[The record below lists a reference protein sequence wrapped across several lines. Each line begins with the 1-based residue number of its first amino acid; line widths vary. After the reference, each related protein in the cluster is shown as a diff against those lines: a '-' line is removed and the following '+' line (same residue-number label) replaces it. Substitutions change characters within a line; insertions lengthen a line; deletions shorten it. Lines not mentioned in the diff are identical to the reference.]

1 MANLAIKGDEE
12 RSKDIFNLFKMLG
25 GKNTCGLKETVSC
38 FYYYM
43 LSDNLVVLN
52 TPDSNVVQNSAR
64 MTIDEFEKEYPYK
77 VGDKVTTTY
86 NGLPYTAVIKG
97 MRWSSIDECVLYQVG
112 TVHNVRVESILPVKE
127 ETTIEDEMME
137 FETKEIPVISIDRIG
152 FNGDTAILVPPEGFE
167 FYAHRDKVY
176 IQKKKP
182 QYPKTY
188 EECCKILN
196 TEETY
201 LGIGGHKGK
210 LLQRLQRLLI
220 CRDAYWKIAGE
231 EMGLEKPWEPDYDSG
246 INKYGIICMNGVVQK
261 SNPTTNWER
270 HLNKVL
276 DFPTE
281 EMRDAFYVNFK
292 DLIEQCKEL
301 L

>member
-1 MANLAIKGDEE
+1 MAQLAIKGNEK
-12 RSKDIFNLFKMLG
+12 RSKDIFVLFEMLG
-25 GKNTCGLKETVSC
+25 CKNNCGLKETHNC

-43 LSDNLVVLN
+43 LSDNSVVLN

-64 MTIDEFEKEYPYK
+64 MTIEEFKKEYPYK
-77 VGDKVTTTY
+77 IGDKVTTTY

-97 MRWSSIDECVLYQVG
+97 MRWSSIDDCVLYQVG
-112 TVHNVRVESILPVKE
+112 TVHNVRVENMLPVEE

-220 CRDAYWKIAGE
+220 CRDAYWKLAGDW
-231 EMGLEKPWEPDYDSG
+231 KPDYQ
-246 INKYGIICMNGVVQK
+246 NKEQKTFFFLYSNGNYIEK
-261 SNPTTNWER
+261 GRSEYPT
-270 HLNKVL
+270 NKIL
-276 DFPTE
+276 IFPSE
-281 EMRDAFYVNFK
+281 EMRDAFYENFK
-292 DLIEQCKEL
+292 DLIESVKEL